1 MDAPEFSRLY
11 RRDEIGAMP
20 LAFELTATAD
30 ECAALAKRFDLI
42 AIDALS
48 GTGQV
53 LVRDKALIAEGQ
65 MSARVTQACVVTG
78 DAVRAALS
86 EPFKIRFIDE
96 TAAPENAEIELSFD
110 EYDDMPVTGE
120 TIDLGEAIAQSM
132 VLALPPFPRGP
143 NAARIL
149 REAGVVAEGE
159 ETRGAFAA
167 LKDLLK

>member
-1 MDAPEFSRLY
+1 
-11 RRDEIGAMP
+11 
-20 LAFELTATAD
+20 
-30 ECAALAKRFDLI
+30 
-42 AIDALS
+42 
-48 GTGQV
+48 
-53 LVRDKALIAEGQ
+53 
-65 MSARVTQACVVTG
+65 MSAKVTQACVVTG
-78 DAVRAALS
+78 DSVRAPLT

-96 TAAPENAEIELSFD
+96 TLAPETAEIELSFD
-110 EYDDMPVTGE
+110 DYDDMPVTGE
-120 TIDLGEAIAQSM
+120 TVDLGEAIAQSM